1 MTAPSVL
8 ILGTTSQSGTYLLR
22 IGISSD
28 LCLSF
33 GHFKSG
39 KAFALPA
46 GDYVYIGSALG
57 GRLASRL
64 LRHATRTP
72 GKPPHV
78 VRAQLLMSLSQ
89 LGLATRI
96 PYSKT
101 LYWHVDYLL
110 DIETVTLMSV
120 IAARSEVRLEDSLA
134 EDLLR
139 DPATRPVEP
148 ALGST
153 DVRGQSHLLQVEADQ
168 TWWECLQKRI
178 LELLRASENAR

>member
-1 MTAPSVL
+1 VL
-8 ILGTTSQSGTYLLR
+8 ILGDTSQSGTYLLR
-22 IGISSD
+22 IGTSSD

-33 GHFKSG
+33 GRFKGG
-39 KAFALPA
+39 KAFALSA

-72 GKPPHV
+72 GKPPHAI
-78 VRAQLLMSLSQ
+78 RAQLLMNLSQ

-101 LYWHVDYLL
+101 LHWHVDYLL
-110 DIETVTLMSV
+110 DIETVTLMGV
-120 IAARSEVRLEDSLA
+120 IAARSDLRLEGALA
-134 EDLLR
+134 EALLH

-153 DVRGQSHLLQVEADQ
+153 DVRGQSHLLQVKADQ
-168 TWWECLQKRI
+168 TWWECLPKRI
-178 LELLRASENAR
+178 LELLGASENAR